1 MLKDSSKTMDM
12 KVIQGRYAEKIESG
26 KGKLKGLRIE
36 TEGGSEAV
44 YLPKGLRAIAQEEL
58 TVDEPVRVWI
68 EADKKSSKAKKRY
81 ALQLIPLTPKTRVA
95 SGADQVIAQ
104 TGDQKKSKKK
114 SLGKKDKKKKK
125 VKAKK
130 AKVKVQVCQ
139 KKNCCKKGGDELWKA
154 FEAVS
159 TKRQFKLEPIG
170 CLGGC
175 KRGPN
180 IRLLPDNVKYR
191 HVQTD
196 EIGRILQ
203 THLA

>member
-1 MLKDSSKTMDM
+1 M

-36 TEGGSEAV
+36 TDGGSEVV
-44 YLPKGLRAIAQEEL
+44 YLPKELRAIAQTEL
-58 TVDEPVRVWI
+58 TLDDPVRVWI
-68 EADKKSSKAKKRY
+68 EASKKSSKDKKRY
-81 ALQLIPLTPKTRVA
+81 ALQLIPLTPKTRLESVSDRA
-95 SGADQVIAQ
+95 ITLTSDR
-104 TGDQKKSKKK
+104 KKSKEKSSGKK
-114 SLGKKDKKKKK
+114 SKTKKK
-125 VKAKK
+125 VKTKK
-130 AKVKVQVCQ
+130 AETKKARVRVQICQ
-139 KKNCCKKGGDELWKA
+139 KKNCCKKGGDELWEA
-154 FEAVS
+154 FETVNAE
-159 TKRQFKLEPIG
+159 RQFKLEPIG

-196 EIGRILQ
+196 EVDRILQ